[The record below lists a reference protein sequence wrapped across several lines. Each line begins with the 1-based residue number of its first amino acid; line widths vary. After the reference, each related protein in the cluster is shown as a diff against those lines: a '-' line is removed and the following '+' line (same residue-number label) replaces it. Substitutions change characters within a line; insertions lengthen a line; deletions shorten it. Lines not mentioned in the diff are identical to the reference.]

1 MGVFSSL
8 FGKEKEKEY
17 QRKIEELEKKLEM
30 KENEISNL
38 IVELEKA
45 NNKVS
50 TSTVSTKQFSIIE
63 RNIKEN
69 QEKALRYSKI
79 LISFGL
85 NPEKKYYRYKLE
97 ASKFYTG
104 SKYSEILDILARNEI
119 RYIDDLTEV
128 KFHSLLSNAKNV
140 EEAKKKY
147 INYKAGKFD
156 WDIATLINRGDKLS
170 KIYSSRKLL
179 SIFSELSLEYIDD
192 IDNFDFN
199 SLKIYNFSYPQ
210 IQEHQTKRD
219 EYYKE
224 RRLLTTEPKM
234 ER

>member
-45 NNKVS
+45 NSKIAI
-50 TSTVSTKQFSIIE
+50 STVSTKQFSIIE

-69 QEKALRYSKI
+69 QEKAIRYSKI
-79 LISFGL
+79 LTSFGL
-85 NPEKKYYRYKLE
+85 NPEKKYHRYKLE
-97 ASKFYTG
+97 VSKFYTG
-104 SKYSEILDILARNEI
+104 AKYSEILDILNKNGVK
-119 RYIDDLTEV
+119 YIDDLTEV
-128 KFHSLLSNAKNV
+128 KFYSLLNEIKNV

-147 INYKAGKFD
+147 LNYKSGKFD
-156 WDIATLINRGDKLS
+156 WEIAALINRGDKLS

-179 SIFSELSLEYIDD
+179 NIFSELSLEYIDD

-210 IQEHQTKRD
+210 IQEHKSKRD

-224 RRLLTTEPKM
+224 RRLLTTEPKI
-234 ER
+234 EG

>member
-38 IVELEKA
+38 IAELEKA
-45 NNKVS
+45 NSK
-50 TSTVSTKQFSIIE
+50 VSTKQFSIIE

-79 LISFGL
+79 LSSFGL
-85 NPEKKYYRYKLE
+85 DPEKNYYRYKLE
-97 ASKFYTG
+97 TSKFYTG
-104 SKYSEILDILARNEI
+104 AKYSEILDILTKNEVK
-119 RYIDDLTEV
+119 YIDDLTEV
-128 KFHSLLSNAKNV
+128 KFYSLLDGVKNV
-140 EEAKKKY
+140 DEAKKKY
-147 INYKAGKFD
+147 LDYKAGKFD
-156 WDIATLINRGDKLS
+156 WDIAALINRGDKLS
-170 KIYSSRKLL
+170 KVFSSRKLL
-179 SIFSELSLEYIDD
+179 NIFSELSLEYMDD

-210 IQEHQTKRD
+210 IQEHKAKRD

-224 RRLLTTEPKM
+224 RRILTIDTKIDV
-234 ER
+234 